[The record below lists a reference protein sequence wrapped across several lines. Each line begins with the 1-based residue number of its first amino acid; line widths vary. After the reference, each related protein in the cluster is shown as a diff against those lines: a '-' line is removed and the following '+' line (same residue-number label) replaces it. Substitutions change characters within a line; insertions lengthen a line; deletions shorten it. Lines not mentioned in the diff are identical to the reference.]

1 MSTAV
6 STQEI
11 GAQLVALC
19 SQGQNLEAINTLY
32 ADHAVSVEAMDCPEE
47 GFHRVTEGI
56 DAIRAK
62 NEFWFEHNEVHSGEC
77 IGPFPNDDRFAVFF
91 RYDATCKKTN
101 QRYQM
106 DEVGLYTVADGKIV
120 REEFFYAMPEE

>member
-32 ADHAVSVEAMDCPEE
+32 ADNAVSVEAMECPEE
-47 GFHRVTEGI
+47 GFDRVMEGI

-62 NEFWFEHNEVHSGEC
+62 NEWWLENNEVHSGEC
-77 IGPFPNDDRFAVFF
+77 IGPFPNDDRFAVLFK
-91 RYDATCKKTN
+91 YDTTCKKTN
-101 QRYQM
+101 QRMQM
-106 DEVGLYTVADGKIV
+106 EEVALYTVADGKIV
-120 REEFFYAMPEE
+120 REEFFYAMPGE